1 MLNRA
6 LSIRPP
12 SVCVCVFAVEPY
24 LPEPFCPKPT
34 PLRQPVLPPPA
45 VPGAHGA
52 PTMLLDSMQWGP
64 GRAMHPPP
72 PYVTNS
78 QPPMPP
84 FSGVRGGGYS
94 SDVGAVSRPAN
105 LIVVP
110 TRSEERQKAGTCSL
124 PEVDSCISVSCYL
137 HEGVETV
144 RHSQQSGKMK

>member
-1 MLNRA
+1 ML
-6 LSIRPP
+6 RPP
-12 SVCVCVFAVEPY
+12 SVRVCVFAVEPY

-84 FSGVRGGGYS
+84 FSGVRGGGYG

-110 TRSEERQKAGTCSL
+110 TRSEERPKAGTCSL